1 MKPKHPS
8 YNPELAEY
16 ICEKLATGNDGLD
29 DVLAAAK
36 AAGYKAPSLRT
47 VHYWREDIPEFGE
60 RYRRAREMQAEL
72 HLDEAYRV
80 AKTPLTGKI
89 VTVDPTKGTTT
100 KTVDNIERSK
110 LIVLT
115 LIKRAAIFN
124 PAFADRQNVDLNATG
139 ELAAA
144 IAAARKRTGKG

>member
-1 MKPKHPS
+1 MRKHS
-8 YNPELAEY
+8 NYDTTLAEE
-16 ICEKLATGNDGLD
+16 ICERLATGNDGLAE
-29 DVLAAAK
+29 VLAQIK
-36 AAGYKAPSLRT
+36 KSGRKVPSLRAI
-47 VHYWREDIPEFGE
+47 HYWREDIPEFGE

-80 AKTPLTGKI
+80 AKTPEIGEI
-89 VTVDPTKGTTT
+89 VTVDAKKGTTI
-100 KTVDNIERSK
+100 KTVDNVERSK
-110 LIVLT
+110 LVVLT

-144 IAAARKRTGKG
+144 IAAARKRIGKK